1 MTALQL
7 SARSKVDILGYT
19 KRMPTGRFIEL
30 AEIAADQFGL
40 VTIDD
45 AQGIGYQPKTLAK
58 LASRGQLEH
67 VSRGVYRVPFL
78 PGGQM
83 APYMAAA
90 LWPQGARGV
99 LTHETALDLWDVSD
113 VNPTK
118 IHIAVPRTHR
128 PQRQVP
134 KAYVIH
140 REDLSPAEIT
150 AIEGV
155 PVVKFARALHQCA
168 QAHLARDLLEQAA
181 RHGRSRGL
189 LSADEHA
196 ALVRELDLEGVGG
209 RA

>member
-1 MTALQL
+1 
-7 SARSKVDILGYT
+7 
-19 KRMPTGRFIEL
+19 MPTERFIEL
-30 AEIAADQFGL
+30 TEIAADQFGL

-45 AQGIGYQPKTLAK
+45 AHGIGYQPKTLAK

-83 APYMAAA
+83 APYMAAT

-113 VNPTK
+113 VNPAK
-118 IHIAVPRTHR
+118 IHVAVPRTHR

-140 REDLSPAEIT
+140 REDLDPDEIT

-155 PVVKFARALHQCA
+155 PVVKLGRALRQCA
-168 QAHLARDLLEQAA
+168 QSHLARDLLAQAV

-189 LSADEHA
+189 LSAKQHA

>member
-1 MTALQL
+1 
-7 SARSKVDILGYT
+7 
-19 KRMPTGRFIEL
+19 MPTERFIGL
-30 AEIAADQFGL
+30 TEIAADQFGL

-45 AQGIGYQPKTLAK
+45 AHRIGYQPKTLAK

-83 APYMAAA
+83 ARYMAAT
-90 LWPQGARGV
+90 LWPQGAQGV

-113 VNPTK
+113 VNPAK

-134 KAYVIH
+134 KAYAIH
-140 REDLSPAEIT
+140 REDLDPSEIT
-150 AIEGV
+150 SIEGV
-155 PVVKFARALHQCA
+155 PVVKLARALHQCA
-168 QAHLARDLLEQAA
+168 QAHLPRDLLEQAV
-181 RHGRSRGL
+181 RHGRSRGP

-196 ALVRELDLEGVGG
+196 ALMRELHLEGVGG
-209 RA
+209 QA